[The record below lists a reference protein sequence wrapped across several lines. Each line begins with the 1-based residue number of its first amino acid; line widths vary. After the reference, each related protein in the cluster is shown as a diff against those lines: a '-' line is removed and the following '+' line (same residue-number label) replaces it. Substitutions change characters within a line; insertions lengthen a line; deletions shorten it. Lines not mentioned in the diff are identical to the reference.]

1 MEKEI
6 DENDWKKK
14 KYLIWQGGISFEKR
28 CNVFHN
34 HRCYR
39 NATKDGYCWQHHPD
53 KVAEREKLSKDIR
66 KIKWENSP
74 LNIAMRK
81 IKELEEE
88 IGILKSQLA
97 ICSYDSKKHKS
108 YVKEQKR
115 QINRGAVK

>member
-1 MEKEI
+1 MEKQ
-6 DENDWKKK
+6 KCR
-14 KYLIWQGGISFEKR
+14 IWVVKDGSYKSR
-28 CNVFHN
+28 CS
-34 HRCYR
+34 RKPI
-39 NATKDGYCWQHHPD
+39 KDGYCWQHYEIAKRKENEQRWVSLKISKKHQRELNNDPW
-53 KVAEREKLSKDIR
+53 KKLEKAKER
-66 KIKWENSP
+66 
-74 LNIAMRK
+74 